1 MDSRLLV
8 TGASG
13 FVGRAVVQRAA
24 GKGLALRVATRQT
37 VSGWPAGVENVPG
50 LELAPGT
57 DWSEA
62 LAGIT
67 EVVHCA
73 ARVHVMHD
81 TAADPMAEF
90 RMVNTAASLNFA
102 RQAAAEGVRRFV
114 FLSTIFV
121 NGVETCGTPYCAE
134 DRAAPR
140 SPYAVSKLEA
150 EEGLRQI
157 AGETGME
164 LAIIRPPLVYG
175 PGVRGNFARLMR
187 ALERGMPL
195 PLGAVTNRR
204 SLVALDNLVDLILT
218 CAQHPAAANQT
229 FLVSDGE
236 DLSTTEL
243 LRRTS
248 QALGRPARLL
258 PISGAALRVAATA
271 LGKRELAQR
280 LFGSLQVDIA
290 KTRSLLGWAPLVSVD
305 EGLRQTAAR
314 FLADA
319 REAQA

>member
-13 FVGRAVVQRAA
+13 FVGRAVVQRAV
-24 GKGLALRVATRQT
+24 GKGLALRVATRQV
-37 VSGWPAGVENVPG
+37 VSGWPGGVENAAG

-57 DWSEA
+57 DWSDA

-67 EVVHCA
+67 DVVHCA

-81 TAADPMAEF
+81 TAADPLAEF
-90 RMVNTAASLNFA
+90 RRVNTTATLDFA
-102 RQAAAEGVRRFV
+102 RQAAAAGVRRLV

-121 NGVETCGTPYCAE
+121 NGVETCATPYSAE

-150 EEGLRQI
+150 EEGLRRI
-157 AGETGME
+157 AEETGLE
-164 LAIIRPPLVYG
+164 LVIVRPPLVYG

-187 ALERGMPL
+187 ALQRGIPL

-218 CAQHPAAANQT
+218 CVRHPNATNQT

-243 LRRTS
+243 LRRTAK
-248 QALGRPARLL
+248 ALGRPARLL
-258 PISGAALRVAATA
+258 PVPGAALRVAATA